1 MTFASATQLH
11 VYLLWDQ
18 CPFSCL
24 NSVLNVK
31 ALVGTFNQV
40 KALVGALSVIVTTD
54 GLFAALIVSVL
65 LFKLGSLVTNIQ
77 IGVKKPS
84 PGL

>member
-1 MTFASATQLH
+1 M
-11 VYLLWDQ
+11 
-18 CPFSCL
+18 
-24 NSVLNVK
+24 
-31 ALVGTFNQV
+31 

-84 PGL
+84 PGP